1 VHPTAADF
9 FAPENTEHRTL
20 IEQDVP
26 VWEILNEIPDYL
38 KFRLKPHNHGRM
50 IGNPV
55 IGKEVYIGEGT
66 IIEPGVY
73 VQGPAWIGRNC
84 QIRQGAYIR
93 SNVIVGDECVLGN
106 SSEFKNCL
114 LLNRVQAPHFNYV
127 GDSILGYQAHIGAGV
142 ILSNLRSDQQ
152 MIKIHWKGERFETG
166 RKKIGAILG
175 DGVEVGCNAVLNP
188 GTLAG
193 PGAVI
198 HPGVVFAGSLFAGQT
213 APNPNMVRG
222 VKA

>member
-152 MIKIHWKGERFETG
+152 MIKIHWKGSASRPDARKSGPSSAMEWRSDATPYSTRERWPDREPSFIPELFLPVLFSPG
-166 RKKIGAILG
+166 RRPPTRIWFG
-175 DGVEVGCNAVLNP
+175 E
-188 GTLAG
+188 
-193 PGAVI
+193 
-198 HPGVVFAGSLFAGQT
+198 
-213 APNPNMVRG
+213 
-222 VKA
+222 